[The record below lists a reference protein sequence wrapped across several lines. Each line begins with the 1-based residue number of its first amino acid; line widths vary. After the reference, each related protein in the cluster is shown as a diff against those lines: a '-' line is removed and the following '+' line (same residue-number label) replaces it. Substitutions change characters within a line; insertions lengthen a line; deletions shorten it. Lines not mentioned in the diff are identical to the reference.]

1 MLKSAPLLIR
11 ATSVEN
17 VDPAGIKIFLELRTD
32 TIDSK
37 PLLEYNTRMNEETTT
52 NLSDV
57 YEDCYAGTLVL
68 QTKMTMG
75 ITHDIVTSYL
85 TLCSKTTW
93 LLDNSEP
100 DWWTDEELEGL
111 TAIIGD
117 CHNLGLEIREW
128 VQERVDEQEEMD
140 GI

>member
-1 MLKSAPLLIR
+1 
-11 ATSVEN
+11 
-17 VDPAGIKIFLELRTD
+17 
-32 TIDSK
+32 
-37 PLLEYNTRMNEETTT
+37 MNEETTT

-68 QTKMTMG
+68 QTQMTMG

-85 TLCSKTTW
+85 DLCSKTTW

-100 DWWTDEELEGL
+100 DWWSEEELEGL
-111 TAIIGD
+111 QAIVAD

-128 VQERVDEQEEMD
+128 VQEQVDEQEEMD

>member
-1 MLKSAPLLIR
+1 MLKSALLPTR
-11 ATSVEN
+11 GTSVEI
-17 VDPAGIKIFLELRTD
+17 VDPAGIKIFPELRTD
-32 TIDSK
+32 TIDNQ

-100 DWWTDEELEGL
+100 DWWSDEELEGL
-111 TAIIGD
+111 EAIIGD

-128 VQERVDEQEEMD
+128 VQEQVDEQEELD